1 MTLKVTFELSNKDL
15 RHFRAIMREARQA
28 AKQTPDEE
36 IISAAQGL
44 LDEVAEVS
52 VPDFVAQRL
61 ARLQR
66 LIDMLHDE
74 EWQIPARERTRVLNA
89 LAYFTEPDDLIPDH
103 IPGLGFLDDA
113 IMVELVARELRHEI
127 EAYEDFCAFRDD
139 LKKKR
144 SAEATASATLSREE
158 RLAKR
163 RKALHERM
171 RRRSTRRRRK
181 GRGSSGP
188 RVTLF

>member
-15 RHFRAIMREARQA
+15 RHFRTIMREARAA
-28 AKQTPDEE
+28 AKETPDDKV
-36 IISAAQGL
+36 ISAAQKL
-44 LDEVAEVS
+44 LDDVRSAS
-52 VPDFVAQRL
+52 VPDFVVERL
-61 ARLQR
+61 NRLQR

-74 EWQIPARERTRVLNA
+74 EWQIPKRERGRVLNA

-127 EAYEDFCAFRDD
+127 DAYEDFCKF
-139 LKKKR
+139 
-144 SAEATASATLSREE
+144 REE
-158 RLAKR
+158 LRQKRKAASSANLSPDEKLAKR

-171 RRRSTRRRRK
+171 RRRNSRRRRSRRS
-181 GRGSSGP
+181 GSGP
-188 RVTLF
+188 RVTIF